1 MGNDIIF
8 AGGYFYEVL
17 QIWGVILTIPTF
29 LKVSNNINY
38 YWASIKIK
46 LRMTCVFKE
55 YDIKIK
61 MVQEQ
66 WLHLKMKFL
75 LGYNMKIVI

>member
-38 YWASIKIK
+38 NWASIKIK
-46 LRMTCVFKE
+46 LRMTCVYKE